1 MHFQALDETRGQ
13 SLSCVWDSGILSVR
27 KGRPSSSGGQSP
39 GAADPAFGLL
49 PHPQHS
55 TPSPRHASP
64 WGSHSPLQQV
74 AGRTRPGARPTLA
87 ALLPAPARSAY
98 ECYVLRARG
107 GGAGEGVVRGAGPC
121 APFPDPCLHVP
132 AWGCCSLQ
140 RISVKLGSGEPRPAS
155 VLGSRPERSLP
166 ASLPSPPS
174 WTAPPLS
181 EEPDFTLH
189 SGLRRPSVCNN
200 RFPHPPSPERF
211 APQGSAQR
219 LLWEAS
225 VSQF

>member
-1 MHFQALDETRGQ
+1 VEVRALALQILPSG
-13 SLSCVWDSGILSVR
+13 SCPTPNIL
-27 KGRPSSSGGQSP
+27 PPHPATPPP
-39 GAADPAFGLL
+39 GAPTPPCSRLRAGPALAPDPHWPLCYL
-49 PHPQHS
+49 PQRAVPTS
-55 TPSPRHASP
+55 ATCCGPA
-64 WGSHSPLQQV
+64 G
-74 AGRTRPGARPTLA
+74 AGR
-87 ALLPAPARSAY
+87 
-98 ECYVLRARG
+98 